1 MILYGQNIGII
12 VNDKKDPGYV
22 STRKVIECVERA
34 GYKVILDENLK
45 EQLFGQ
51 FPECEFVKYDEL
63 FKISK
68 IVITLGGD
76 GTLLGAAYDAV
87 KSYVSL
93 LGINLGNLG
102 YLAQLEFSDV
112 DKLTDILKAGLSY
125 QSRMMLKMTIRRNG
139 RVVHT
144 YPALNDIVVT
154 RGAVL
159 RPITID
165 LKSYEKKITSYF
177 CDGLI
182 FSTPTG
188 STAYS
193 MSVGGP
199 ILDPQMEA
207 ILVSAI
213 SPHTISS
220 HSLVFDASTQLSCN
234 VHDPQKYRALV
245 SVDGR
250 RAFTLDDFDT
260 VEVEKYEQKLS
271 LVKIS
276 ESDFYS
282 VLKNKFNGR

>member
-1 MILYGQNIGII
+1 MIMYGHNIGII
-12 VNDKKDPGYV
+12 VNDNKDPGYV
-22 STRKVIECVERA
+22 STRKVIECISRSDYTA
-34 GYKVILDENLK
+34 ILDERLSDK
-45 EQLFGQ
+45 LSDQK
-51 FPECEFVKYDEL
+51 ECEFVKYDEL
-63 FKISK
+63 FKLSK

-87 KSYVSL
+87 KNYVSL

-102 YLAQLEFSDV
+102 YLAQLEFNDI
-112 DKLTDILKAGLSY
+112 DKLPNLLKSGLSY
-125 QSRMMLKMTIRRNG
+125 QSRMMLKMTIVRNG
-139 RVVHT
+139 KALHT

-159 RPITID
+159 RPITVD
-165 LKSYEKKITSYF
+165 LGNDNRKITSYY

-182 FSTPTG
+182 FSTPPG

-213 SPHTISS
+213 SPHSISS
-220 HSLVFDASTQLSCN
+220 HSLVFDASTQLTCS
-234 VHDPQKYRALV
+234 VQDPQKYRALV

-250 RAFTLDDFDT
+250 RAFALEDSDIIRI
-260 VEVEKYEQKLS
+260 EKYEQKLS

-276 ESDFYS
+276 ESDFYTI
-282 VLKNKFNGR
+282 LKNKFSGR